1 MKVRALVVVGLVAA
15 LTAGCSGSSDPGDAA
30 PPAAT
35 TTSTPVSSPSTGVDP
50 TANGATAAGVDPGN
64 PGPPV
69 ATTTAPVAMFDDA
82 HAKLK
87 IDVLSLKRKDKL
99 LILTLQVTPDNSLS
113 GPKALFTLLGNH
125 FWSPA
130 LIDSV
135 NLKEYDTVS
144 GSGQLQSGV
153 TGVSAAAGQPMYLY
167 AVFAAPPAGVTS
179 LNLIFAS
186 SVPALND
193 IPIS

>member
-1 MKVRALVVVGLVAA
+1 VKARALVVVGVVAA

-35 TTSTPVSSPSTGVDP
+35 TTSTPVSSPSTTVDP
-50 TANGATAAGVDPGN
+50 TANGATAAGVDPSN
-64 PGPPV
+64 PGPPI
-69 ATTTAPVAMFDDA
+69 ATATAPVAMFDDA
-82 HAKLK
+82 RAKLK

-99 LILTLQVTPDNSLS
+99 LILTLQVTPDNSLT

-153 TGVSAAAGQPMYLY
+153 TGVSAASGQPMYLY

-179 LNLIFAS
+179 LNLIFTS